1 MPARHGLTVRMARTK
16 AFDENEVLKKAVF
29 LFWEKGFAGTSLPD
43 LINGLGI
50 SRSSLYDTF
59 GDKHQLYLK
68 ALKSYKNT
76 YGDHVSALTQ
86 ECFSA
91 KDAVAALLTM
101 VINSP
106 LKGERPRGCFM
117 VNASIELGDHDSQ
130 VNTLV
135 FETEKQ
141 LERTFLKLILK
152 GQEDGE
158 ISKDKNAPALARFL
172 NITVKGLQVSAKSTT
187 EPLLFEE
194 VVRVAVTVL
203 D

>member
-1 MPARHGLTVRMARTK
+1 MARTK
-16 AFDENEVLKKAVF
+16 AFDEKEVLKKAVF

-68 ALKSYKNT
+68 ALESYKDT
-76 YGDHVSALTQ
+76 YGENVSALTL
-86 ECFSA
+86 EGFSA
-91 KDAVAALLTM
+91 KEAVAALLTM

-106 LKGERPRGCFM
+106 LKGERLRGCFM
-117 VNASIELGDHDSQ
+117 VNAGIELGDHDSQ

-135 FETEKQ
+135 LETEKQ
-141 LERTFLKLILK
+141 LERTFLKLIEK

-187 EPLLFEE
+187 EPILSEE
-194 VVRVAVTVL
+194 IIRVAMTVL